1 MSGIYI
7 HIPYCKQA
15 CHYCDFHFSTS
26 MKTKNEM
33 IDCIVKEMDIRESE
47 FSKKID
53 SLYIGGGTPS
63 LMTNLELETIFNGL
77 EKKMSI
83 GDIKE
88 ITIEIN
94 PEDLISEKL
103 EFYKEIGINR
113 LSIGIQS
120 MNNNILKWMNRS
132 HDTNQVINGLNNTKV
147 AGFENINLDFIY
159 GTPKNL
165 SRDYKSELLEI
176 LKFNPTH
183 LSCYHLTIEDGTY
196 FGHLEKNKKIK
207 RIEDDISQQE
217 FRWISEKLKSKNYQH
232 YEISNF
238 AVQGKESFH
247 NSNYWN
253 QSSYIGLGPGAHSF
267 RNSTRRWNI
276 SNNRLYIKNI
286 KAGIPYFE
294 QEVLSPYD
302 IVNEKIM
309 LGLRTL
315 NGLDKDYV
323 FSIVPQALKEG
334 IESKLNTFLKDEIL
348 LSTNNII
355 SMNPEKWLLSEYVS
369 RELFILKE

>member
-33 IDCIVKEMDIRESE
+33 IDCIVKEMDIRKSE

-53 SLYIGGGTPS
+53 SVYIGGGTPS
-63 LMTNLELETIFNGL
+63 VMTNLELETIFNEL
-77 EKKMSI
+77 EKKISI
-83 GDIKE
+83 SDMKE

-94 PEDLISEKL
+94 PEDLINEKL
-103 EFYKEIGINR
+103 EFYSEIGINR

-132 HDTNQVINGLNNTKV
+132 HNKNQIISGLNTVKDI
-147 AGFENINLDFIY
+147 GYENISLDFIY

-165 SRDYKSELLEI
+165 IRDYKDELLEI

-196 FGHLEKNKKIK
+196 FGHLEKKRKIK
-207 RIEDDISQQE
+207 RIEDDVSQKE
-217 FRWISEKLKSKNYQH
+217 FQWISEKLKSKNYQH

-238 AVQGKESFH
+238 ALQGKQSFH

-286 KAGIPYFE
+286 KAGVPYFE

-302 IVNEKIM
+302 LVNEKIM

-315 NGLDKDYV
+315 NGLDKNYI
-323 FSIVPQALKEG
+323 FNIVPQSIKDE
-334 IESKLNTFLKDEIL
+334 IESKLNTFLKDGIL
-348 LSTNNII
+348 ISTNNII

>member
-33 IDCIVKEMDIRESE
+33 IDCIVKEMDIRKSE

-53 SLYIGGGTPS
+53 SVYIGGGTPS
-63 LMTNLELETIFNGL
+63 VMTNLELETIFNGL
-77 EKKMSI
+77 EKKISI
-83 GDIKE
+83 SDIKE

-94 PEDLISEKL
+94 PEDLINEKL
-103 EFYKEIGINR
+103 EFYNEIGINR

-132 HDTNQVINGLNNTKV
+132 HNKNQIINGLNTVKEI
-147 AGFENINLDFIY
+147 GYENISLDFIY

-165 SRDYKSELLEI
+165 TRDIKDELLEI

-196 FGHLEKNKKIK
+196 FGHLEKKRKIE
-207 RIEDDISQQE
+207 RIEDDVSQKE
-217 FRWISEKLKSKNYQH
+217 FQWISEKLKSKNYQH

-238 AVQGKESFH
+238 ALQGKQSFH

-276 SNNRLYIKNI
+276 SNNRLYIQNI
-286 KAGIPYFE
+286 KAGVPYFE

-302 IVNEKIM
+302 LVNEKIM

-315 NGLDKDYV
+315 NGLDKNYI
-323 FSIVPQALKEG
+323 FSIVPQSIKDE

-348 LSTNNII
+348 ISTNNII

>member
-77 EKKMSI
+77 EKKISI

-113 LSIGIQS
+113 LSIGVQS

-315 NGLDKDYV
+315 NGLDKDHV
-323 FSIVPQALKEG
+323 FSIVPQAIKEG

>member
-315 NGLDKDYV
+315 NGLDKEHV
-323 FSIVPQALKEG
+323 FSIVPKAIKEG

>member
-315 NGLDKDYV
+315 SGFDKNHLL
-323 FSIVPQALKEG
+323 SILTQPKRDEVKRK
-334 IESKLNTFLKDEIL
+334 IDIFLKDKIL
-348 LSTNNII
+348 ISTNNII

-369 RELFILKE
+369 RELFILNE

>member
-26 MKTKNEM
+26 IKTKNEM

-267 RNSTRRWNI
+267 KNSTRRWNI

-315 NGLDKDYV
+315 NGLDKDHV
-323 FSIVPQALKEG
+323 FSIIPQAIKEG

-348 LSTNNII
+348 HSTNNII

>member
-15 CHYCDFHFSTS
+15 CHYCDFHFSTT

-33 IDCIVKEMDIRESE
+33 IDCIVKEMDIRKSE

-53 SLYIGGGTPS
+53 SVYIGGGTPS
-63 LMTNLELETIFNGL
+63 VMTNLELETIFNGL
-77 EKKMSI
+77 EKKISI
-83 GDIKE
+83 SDIKE

-94 PEDLISEKL
+94 PEDLINEKL
-103 EFYKEIGINR
+103 EFYNEIGINR

-132 HDTNQVINGLNNTKV
+132 HNKNQIINGLNTVKEI
-147 AGFENINLDFIY
+147 GYENISLDFIY

-165 SRDYKSELLEI
+165 TRDIKDELLEI

-196 FGHLEKNKKIK
+196 FGHLEKKRKIK
-207 RIEDDISQQE
+207 RIEDDVSQKE
-217 FRWISEKLKSKNYQH
+217 FQWISEKLKSKNYQH

-238 AVQGKESFH
+238 ALQGKQSFH

-286 KAGIPYFE
+286 KAGVPYFE

-302 IVNEKIM
+302 LVNEKIM

-315 NGLDKDYV
+315 NGLDKNYI
-323 FSIVPQALKEG
+323 FSIVPQSVKDE

-348 LSTNNII
+348 ISTNNII

>member
-47 FSKKID
+47 FSKKND
-53 SLYIGGGTPS
+53 SIYIGGGTPS
-63 LMTNLELETIFNGL
+63 LMTNLELDTIFNGL
-77 EKKMSI
+77 EKKISI

-88 ITIEIN
+88 VTIEIN

-103 EFYKEIGINR
+103 KFYKEIGINR

-132 HDTNQVINGLNNTKV
+132 HDTNQVINGLNKAKD
-147 AGFENINLDFIY
+147 AGFENISLDFIY

-165 SRDYKSELLEI
+165 SRDYKAELLEI

-196 FGHLEKNKKIK
+196 FGHLEKKREIK
-207 RIEDDISQQE
+207 RIEDDVSQEE

-253 QSSYIGLGPGAHSF
+253 QSSYIGLGPGAHSY

-276 SNNRLYIKNI
+276 SNNRLYIKNM

-302 IVNEKIM
+302 LVNEKIM

-315 NGLDKDYV
+315 NGLDKNQI
-323 FSIVPQALKEG
+323 FSIVPQSIKDE

-348 LSTNNII
+348 ISTNNII
-355 SMNPEKWLLSEYVS
+355 SMNTEKWLLSEYVS

>member
-15 CHYCDFHFSTS
+15 CHYCDFHFSTT

-33 IDCIVKEMDIRESE
+33 IDCIVKEMDIRKSE

-53 SLYIGGGTPS
+53 SVYIGGGTPS
-63 LMTNLELETIFNGL
+63 VMTNLELETIFNGL
-77 EKKMSI
+77 EKKISI
-83 GDIKE
+83 SDIKE

-94 PEDLISEKL
+94 PEDLINEKL
-103 EFYKEIGINR
+103 EFYNEIGINR

-132 HDTNQVINGLNNTKV
+132 HNKNQIINGLNTVKEI
-147 AGFENINLDFIY
+147 GYENISLDFIY

-165 SRDYKSELLEI
+165 TRDIKDELLEI

-196 FGHLEKNKKIK
+196 FGHLEKKRKIK
-207 RIEDDISQQE
+207 RIEDDISQKE
-217 FRWISEKLKSKNYQH
+217 FQWISEKLKSKNYQH

-238 AVQGKESFH
+238 ALQGKQSFH

-286 KAGIPYFE
+286 KAGVPYFE

-302 IVNEKIM
+302 LVNEKIM

-315 NGLDKDYV
+315 NGLDKNYI
-323 FSIVPQALKEG
+323 FSIVPQSIKDE

-348 LSTNNII
+348 ISTNNII

>member
-33 IDCIVKEMDIRESE
+33 IDCIVKEMDIRKSE

-53 SLYIGGGTPS
+53 SVYIGGGTPS
-63 LMTNLELETIFNGL
+63 VMTNLELETIFNGL
-77 EKKMSI
+77 EKKISI
-83 GDIKE
+83 SDIKE

-94 PEDLISEKL
+94 PEDLINEKL
-103 EFYKEIGINR
+103 EFYYEIGINR

-132 HDTNQVINGLNNTKV
+132 HNKNQIINGLNTVKEI
-147 AGFENINLDFIY
+147 GYENISLDFIY

-165 SRDYKSELLEI
+165 TRDYKAELLEI

-183 LSCYHLTIEDGTY
+183 LSCYHLTIEDRTY
-196 FGHLEKNKKIK
+196 FGHLEKKRKIK
-207 RIEDDISQQE
+207 RIEDDVSQKE
-217 FRWISEKLKSKNYQH
+217 FQWISEKLKSKNYQH

-238 AVQGKESFH
+238 ALQGKQSFH

-286 KAGIPYFE
+286 KAGVPYFE

-302 IVNEKIM
+302 LVNEKIM

-315 NGLDKDYV
+315 NGLDKNYI
-323 FSIVPQALKEG
+323 FSIVPQSIKDE
-334 IESKLNTFLKDEIL
+334 IERKLNTFLKDEIL
-348 LSTNNII
+348 ISTNNII

>member
-47 FSKKID
+47 FSKKTD
-53 SLYIGGGTPS
+53 SVYIGGGTPS
-63 LMTNLELETIFNGL
+63 VMTNLELETLFNGL
-77 EKKMSI
+77 EKKISF
-83 GDIKE
+83 DKIKE
-88 ITIEIN
+88 FTIEIN
-94 PEDLISEKL
+94 PEDLVSEKL
-103 EFYKEIGINR
+103 EFYKNIGINR
-113 LSIGIQS
+113 LSIGVQS
-120 MNNNILKWMNRS
+120 MNNDVLKWMNRS
-132 HDTNQVINGLNNTKV
+132 HDVTQVINGLNNAKD
-147 AGFENINLDFIY
+147 AGFENISLDFIY
-159 GTPKNL
+159 GTPKDLN
-165 SRDYKSELLEI
+165 RDNKAELLEI

-196 FGHLEKNKKIK
+196 FGHLEEKRKLKI
-207 RIEDDISQQE
+207 IEDDISQKE
-217 FRWISEKLKSKNYQH
+217 FTWISEKLKSENYRH

-238 AVQGKESFH
+238 AIQGKESFH

-253 QSSYIGLGPGAHSF
+253 QSAYIGLGPGAHSF

-276 SNNRLYIKNI
+276 SNNRLYIKNM

-294 QEVLSPYD
+294 KEVLSTYD
-302 IVNEKIM
+302 LVNEKIM

-315 NGLDKDYV
+315 NGFDKNHLL
-323 FSIVPQALKEG
+323 SIINEPMKDEIKIKINA
-334 IESKLNTFLKDEIL
+334 FLKDKIL
-348 LSTNNII
+348 ISKNNII

-369 RELFILKE
+369 RELFILNE

>member
-315 NGLDKDYV
+315 NGLDKDHV
-323 FSIVPQALKEG
+323 FSIVPQAIKEE

>member
-26 MKTKNEM
+26 IKTKNEM

-47 FSKKID
+47 FSKKIN

-77 EKKMSI
+77 EKKISI

-94 PEDLISEKL
+94 PEDLISKKL
-103 EFYKEIGINR
+103 EFYKEIGVNR

-120 MNNNILKWMNRS
+120 MNNKILKWMNRS
-132 HDTNQVINGLNNTKV
+132 HDKNQVLEGLNNVKDV
-147 AGFENINLDFIY
+147 GFENISLDFIY

-165 SRDYKSELLEI
+165 TRDYKNELLEI

-183 LSCYHLTIEDGTY
+183 LSCYHLTIEDGTF
-196 FGHLEKNKKIK
+196 FGHLEKKRKIK
-207 RIEDDISQQE
+207 RVEDDVSQQE
-217 FRWISEKLKSKNYQH
+217 FRWISEKLKSRNYQH

-238 AVQGKESFH
+238 AVQGMESFH

-267 RNSTRRWNI
+267 RDSTRRWNI
-276 SNNRLYIKNI
+276 SNNRLYIKNM
-286 KAGIPYFE
+286 KSGIPCFE
-294 QEVLSPYD
+294 QEILSPYD
-302 IVNEKIM
+302 LVNEKIM

-315 NGLDKDYV
+315 NGLDKEYIY
-323 FSIVPQALKEG
+323 SIVPKPTKDK

-348 LSTNNII
+348 ISNNNII

>member
-26 MKTKNEM
+26 IKTKNEM
-33 IDCIVKEMDIRESE
+33 INCIVKEMDIRESE
-47 FSKKID
+47 FSKKIN

-77 EKKMSI
+77 EKKISI

-94 PEDLISEKL
+94 PEDLISKKL

-120 MNNNILKWMNRS
+120 MNNKILKWMNRS
-132 HDTNQVINGLNNTKV
+132 HDTNQVINGLNNTKD
-147 AGFENINLDFIY
+147 AGFENISLDFIY

-165 SRDYKSELLEI
+165 SRDYKDELLEI

-196 FGHLEKNKKIK
+196 FGHLEKKRKIK

-315 NGLDKDYV
+315 NGLDKDHV
-323 FSIVPQALKEG
+323 FSIVPQDIKEE

-348 LSTNNII
+348 ISNNNII

>member
-294 QEVLSPYD
+294 QELLSPYD

-315 NGLDKDYV
+315 NGLDKDHV
-323 FSIVPQALKEG
+323 FSIVPQTIKEG

>member
-26 MKTKNEM
+26 MKTKKEM
-33 IDCIVKEMDIRESE
+33 IDCIVKEMDIRKSE

-53 SLYIGGGTPS
+53 SVYIGGGTPS
-63 LMTNLELETIFNGL
+63 VMNNLELETIFNGL

-94 PEDLISEKL
+94 PEDLTIEKL

-132 HDTNQVINGLNNTKV
+132 HDKNQIINGLYTVKEV
-147 AGFENINLDFIY
+147 GFENISLDFIY
-159 GTPKNL
+159 GTPENL
-165 SRDYKSELLEI
+165 SRDYKDELLEI
-176 LKFNPTH
+176 IKFNPAH

-196 FGHLEKNKKIK
+196 FGHLEKKSKIK
-207 RIEDDISQQE
+207 RIEDDVSQKE
-217 FRWISEKLKSKNYQH
+217 FQWISEKLKSKNYQH

-238 AVQGKESFH
+238 ALQGKQSFH

-276 SNNRLYIKNI
+276 SNNRLYMKNI
-286 KAGIPYFE
+286 KAGVPYFE

-302 IVNEKIM
+302 LVNEKIM

-315 NGLDKDYV
+315 NGLDKDYI
-323 FSIVPQALKEG
+323 FSIVPQSIKEV

-348 LSTNNII
+348 ISTNNII

>member
-103 EFYKEIGINR
+103 EFYKKIGINR

-132 HDTNQVINGLNNTKV
+132 HDTNQVINGLNNTKD

-165 SRDYKSELLEI
+165 SRDYKSELIEI

-207 RIEDDISQQE
+207 RIEDNISQQE

-315 NGLDKDYV
+315 NGLDKDHV
-323 FSIVPQALKEG
+323 FSIVPQAIKEG

>member
-26 MKTKNEM
+26 MKTKKEM
-33 IDCIVKEMDIRESE
+33 IDCIVKEMDIRKSE

-53 SLYIGGGTPS
+53 SVYIGGGTPS
-63 LMTNLELETIFNGL
+63 VMTNLELETIFNGL
-77 EKKMSI
+77 EKKISI
-83 GDIKE
+83 SDIKE

-94 PEDLISEKL
+94 PEDLINEKL
-103 EFYKEIGINR
+103 EFYNEIGINR

-120 MNNNILKWMNRS
+120 MNNKILKWMNRS
-132 HDTNQVINGLNNTKV
+132 HDTNQVINGLNNTKD
-147 AGFENINLDFIY
+147 AGFENISLDFIY

-165 SRDYKSELLEI
+165 SRDYKDELLEI

-196 FGHLEKNKKIK
+196 FGHLEKKRKIK

-302 IVNEKIM
+302 LVNEKIM

-315 NGLDKDYV
+315 NGLDKNYI
-323 FSIVPQALKEG
+323 FSIVPQSVKDE

-348 LSTNNII
+348 ISTNNII

>member
-33 IDCIVKEMDIRESE
+33 IDCIVKEMDIRKSE

-53 SLYIGGGTPS
+53 SVYIGGGTPS
-63 LMTNLELETIFNGL
+63 VMTNLELETIFNGL
-77 EKKMSI
+77 EKKISI
-83 GDIKE
+83 SDIKE

-94 PEDLISEKL
+94 PEDLINEKL
-103 EFYKEIGINR
+103 EFYYEIGINR

-132 HDTNQVINGLNNTKV
+132 HNKNQIINGLNTVKEI
-147 AGFENINLDFIY
+147 GYENISLDFIY

-165 SRDYKSELLEI
+165 IRDIKDELLEI

-196 FGHLEKNKKIK
+196 FGHLEKKRKIK
-207 RIEDDISQQE
+207 RIEDDVSQKE
-217 FRWISEKLKSKNYQH
+217 FQWISEKLKSKNYQH

-238 AVQGKESFH
+238 ALQGKQSFH

-286 KAGIPYFE
+286 KAGVPYFE

-302 IVNEKIM
+302 LVNEKIM

-315 NGLDKDYV
+315 NGLDKNYI
-323 FSIVPQALKEG
+323 FSIVPQSIKDE
-334 IESKLNTFLKDEIL
+334 IESKLNTFLKEKIL
-348 LSTNNII
+348 ISNNNII

>member
-15 CHYCDFHFSTS
+15 CHYCDFHFSTT

-33 IDCIVKEMDIRESE
+33 IDCIVKEMDIRKSE

-53 SLYIGGGTPS
+53 SVYIGGGTPS
-63 LMTNLELETIFNGL
+63 VMTNLELETIFNGL
-77 EKKMSI
+77 EKKISI
-83 GDIKE
+83 SDIKE

-94 PEDLISEKL
+94 PEDLINEKL
-103 EFYKEIGINR
+103 EFYNEIGINR

-132 HDTNQVINGLNNTKV
+132 HNKNQIINGLNTVKEI
-147 AGFENINLDFIY
+147 GYENISLDFIY

-165 SRDYKSELLEI
+165 TRDIKDELLEI

-196 FGHLEKNKKIK
+196 FGHLEKKRKIK
-207 RIEDDISQQE
+207 RIEDDVSQQE
-217 FRWISEKLKSKNYQH
+217 FQWISEKLKSKNYQH

-238 AVQGKESFH
+238 ALQGKQSFH

-286 KAGIPYFE
+286 KSGVPYFE

-302 IVNEKIM
+302 LVNEKIM

-315 NGLDKDYV
+315 NGLDKNYI
-323 FSIVPQALKEG
+323 FSIVPQSVKDE

-348 LSTNNII
+348 ISTNNII

>member
-33 IDCIVKEMDIRESE
+33 IDCIVKEMDIRKSE

-53 SLYIGGGTPS
+53 SVYIGGGTPS
-63 LMTNLELETIFNGL
+63 VMTNLELETIFNGL
-77 EKKMSI
+77 EKKISI
-83 GDIKE
+83 SDIKE

-94 PEDLISEKL
+94 PEDLINEKL
-103 EFYKEIGINR
+103 EFYNEIGINR

-132 HDTNQVINGLNNTKV
+132 HNKNQIINGLNTVKEI
-147 AGFENINLDFIY
+147 GYENINLDFIY

-165 SRDYKSELLEI
+165 TRDIKDELLEI

-196 FGHLEKNKKIK
+196 FGHLEKKRKIK
-207 RIEDDISQQE
+207 RIEDDVSQKE
-217 FRWISEKLKSKNYQH
+217 FQWISEKLKSKNYQH

-238 AVQGKESFH
+238 ALQGKQSFH

-286 KAGIPYFE
+286 KAGVPYFE

-302 IVNEKIM
+302 LVNEKIM

-315 NGLDKDYV
+315 NGLDKNYI
-323 FSIVPQALKEG
+323 FSIVPQSRKDE

-348 LSTNNII
+348 ISTNNII

>member
-267 RNSTRRWNI
+267 RNSIRRWNI

-315 NGLDKDYV
+315 NGLDKDHV
-323 FSIVPQALKEG
+323 FSIVPKAIKEG